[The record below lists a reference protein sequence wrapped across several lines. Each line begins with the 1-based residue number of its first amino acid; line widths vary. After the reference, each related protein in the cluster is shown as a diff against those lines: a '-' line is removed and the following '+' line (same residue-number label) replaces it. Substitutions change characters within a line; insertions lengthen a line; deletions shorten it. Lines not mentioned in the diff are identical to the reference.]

1 MSLGSVPA
9 VKAVRT
15 LMDPPISRYSAT
27 GIIIDPVAG
36 RVRGDWGFRNDD
48 TSELTHGI
56 HPYPA
61 RLVPQL
67 ARKILGGFDTGS
79 ELVVWDPFCG
89 SGTVLL
95 ESMRRGYRS
104 IGFDLNPFACLLAR
118 AKTRVIAPVEL
129 GRWSDLLDAR
139 LRGAS
144 ADAARKSFVVSL
156 DDFRLDAERWW
167 IPTVRRDLGFI
178 RNAIREVMDLRKH
191 SGAAQLA
198 DVAFARTVR
207 QVSNQRPNEFK
218 RYRRP
223 ANEIRGFRPDT
234 VGVFLTNWTEV
245 CRMVRSLAP
254 MLVDAPRPEVRVADS
269 SVSRPKQPVD
279 LIVTSP
285 PYGDSS
291 TTVAYG
297 QFSSLAMEW
306 LPNIGGDWHTIDR
319 ESLGGHP
326 KSSVEPVTSPTL
338 DRVMTRIREKDR
350 ARASDVNAFFSDMR
364 ICLKN
369 FHEALVP
376 EGAAFLV
383 IGDRTVRGET
393 IPNSKI
399 LQELAEEVGFQHH
412 ETVARRVFFKVIPYH
427 NNPVGRSGGGM
438 RAKTI
443 GKEHIVGLLAR

>member
-1 MSLGSVPA
+1 MSLGSVSA

-15 LMDPPISRYSAT
+15 LMDPPESRTSST
-27 GIIIDPVAG
+27 GIVVDPVAG
-36 RVRGDWGFRNDD
+36 RVRGDWGFRNED

-61 RLVPQL
+61 RLVPQV
-67 ARKILGGFDTGS
+67 AQKILEAFDKKS
-79 ELVVWDPFCG
+79 DVLVWDPFCG

-95 ESMRRGYRS
+95 EAMRRGYPS
-104 IGFDLNPFACLLAR
+104 IGYDLNPFACLLAR

-129 GRWSDLLDAR
+129 GKWSDLLAAR
-139 LRGAS
+139 LRGTS
-144 ADAARKSFVVSL
+144 ADAARKSFILSL
-156 DDFRLDAERWW
+156 DDFQLEVERWW

-178 RNAIREVMDLRKH
+178 REAIREVARIREH
-191 SGAAQLA
+191 ASASQLA

-223 ANEIRGFRPDT
+223 TNEIKGFKPDT

-245 CRMVRSLAP
+245 CRMVRSLTP
-254 MLVDAPRPEVRVADS
+254 TLVDAPRPIVRVADS
-269 SVSRPKQPVD
+269 SSVRPREKVD

-285 PYGDSS
+285 PYGDSA

-306 LPNIGGDWHTIDR
+306 LPNIGGEWRSLDR
-319 ESLGGHP
+319 KSLGGHP
-326 KSSVEPVTSPTL
+326 RESTAPVTSKTL
-338 DRVMTRIREKDR
+338 DRTLAEISKKDSIR
-350 ARASDVNAFFSDMR
+350 AADVAAFFSDMKV
-364 ICLKN
+364 CLRS
-369 FHEALVP
+369 FHDALVP

-383 IGDRTVRGET
+383 IGDRTVKGVT

-399 LQELAEEVGFQHH
+399 LEELAQEMGFRHH
-412 ETVARRVFFKVIPYH
+412 ETIARRVFFKFTPYH
-427 NNPVGRSGGGM
+427 NNPVGRSGRDM
-438 RAKTI
+438 REKTI
-443 GKEHIVGLLAR
+443 GKEHIVALSAT

>member
-15 LMDPPISRYSAT
+15 LMDPPSSRFSTT
-27 GIIIDPVAG
+27 GIVIDPVAG
-36 RVRGDWGFRNDD
+36 RVRGDWGFRNED

-67 ARKILGGFDTGS
+67 AGKILGGFDPES

-104 IGFDLNPFACLLAR
+104 VGYDLNPFACLLAR
-118 AKTRVIAPVEL
+118 AKTGVIPPVEL
-129 GRWSDLLDAR
+129 GKWSDLLHAR

-156 DDFRLDAERWW
+156 DDFQLDVERWW
-167 IPTVRRDLGFI
+167 IPSARRDLGFI
-178 RNAIREVMDLRKH
+178 REAIRDVADLRKH
-191 SGAAQLA
+191 PGAAQLA
-198 DVAFARTVR
+198 TVAFARAVR
-207 QVSNQRPNEFK
+207 QVSNQRANEFK

-223 ANEIRGFRPDT
+223 TNEIQGFRPDT

-245 CRMVRSLAP
+245 CRMVRSLTPSLAE
-254 MLVDAPRPEVRVADS
+254 APRPEVRVADS
-269 SVSRPKQPVD
+269 SVIRPKEAVD

-306 LPNIGGDWHTIDR
+306 LPKIGGDWHGIDR
-319 ESLGGHP
+319 RGLGGHP
-326 KSSVEPVTSPTL
+326 KSSLEPVTSPTL
-338 DRVMTRIREKDR
+338 DKVMTRIREKDSG
-350 ARASDVNAFFSDMR
+350 RASDVQAFFSDMKV
-364 ICLKN
+364 CLKN
-369 FHEALVP
+369 FHKALAP

-383 IGDRTVRGET
+383 VGDRTVRGET
-393 IPNSKI
+393 IFNSKI
-399 LQELAEEVGFQHH
+399 LQEIAEEVGFQHG
-412 ETVARRVFFKVIPYH
+412 ETIARRVFFKFIPYH
-427 NNPVGRSGGGM
+427 NNPIGRSGRVM
-438 RAKTI
+438 RNRTI
-443 GKEHIVGLLAR
+443 SKEHIVGLLAR